1 VSIPFFIKEIASM
14 RIHLIAAGLLACAAA
29 QPAMSDVVG
38 VPMAVSATIVKGC
51 AIETTGPAL
60 AFPVFSGIAAT
71 PQDGTVT
78 LSFHCSK
85 GTAWGVTAD
94 LGGNADGGVRRMGS
108 QTLGTTEYLPYALYA
123 DSSRLVPF
131 PAAPTDPGAATAS
144 GTGNGLAQS
153 VSLYGRI
160 PVQPVFPSPDS
171 YRDSIYLSIAY

>member
-1 VSIPFFIKEIASM
+1 
-14 RIHLIAAGLLACAAA
+14 
-29 QPAMSDVVG
+29 
-38 VPMAVSATIVKGC
+38 
-51 AIETTGPAL
+51 
-60 AFPVFSGIAAT
+60 
-71 PQDGTVT
+71 
-78 LSFHCSK
+78 
-85 GTAWGVTAD
+85 
-94 LGGNADGGVRRMGS
+94 MGS

>member
-1 VSIPFFIKEIASM
+1 MSIPFFIKEIASM

-85 GTAWGVTAD
+85 GTAWG
-94 LGGNADGGVRRMGS
+94 
-108 QTLGTTEYLPYALYA
+108 
-123 DSSRLVPF
+123 
-131 PAAPTDPGAATAS
+131 
-144 GTGNGLAQS
+144 
-153 VSLYGRI
+153 
-160 PVQPVFPSPDS
+160 
-171 YRDSIYLSIAY
+171 